1 MWERRGR
8 KCGFKLSCV
17 FFGLFGRKEIVGLL
31 KMKVILFKGVN
42 HFSFVIFRHGLRGFF
57 TQAPLPLWI
66 L

>member
-31 KMKVILFKGVN
+31 KMRVILFKGVN
-42 HFSFVIFRHGLRGFF
+42 HFSFVIFGRGLRGFF